1 MKVYLLF
8 RDRDFDFG
16 ADLPVGHQD
25 LIEDLELTTL
35 LQAMAAGDKF
45 LLQVST
51 KVLLAC
57 LQDPEAIRYRQQVL
71 ADCLVAPEVIRE
83 MYAVAVGALDDR
95 RHLWGYG
102 GSYQSASSNL
112 SGAVAYLEAY
122 VARLRQLR
130 RIAGE
135 HAGTF
140 RSEGLR
146 TLCATLQR
154 ELDDEYFEE
163 ISDHLKHLRFRAGVL
178 ISAELDRDNSGTG
191 FTLRA
196 PADTRRRWTQRLGI
210 GPRTT
215 YSFTIPPRD
224 EAGGQ
229 ILEDLT
235 SRGINLVANAAAQ
248 SADHIGS
255 YFTMLRIEL
264 GFYVS
269 CLNLAGRLAAKG
281 APVTVPDLAPPSP
294 SVFSCTDLRDAC
306 LELQSPSPVV
316 GNDVQADGKSLVII
330 TGANSGGKS
339 TFMRSVGV
347 AQLMMQCGLFV
358 TAEAFRA
365 GVASGIFTHF
375 IREEDAGMTSGRL
388 DDELRRMSIIAAHI
402 RPHCLMLFNESFAG
416 TNEREGSE
424 IGYQVVRAL
433 LDADITVFFV
443 THRFDF
449 AERFQ
454 QQRARSTLF
463 LRAERQPDG
472 RRNYKLAVKEPLPTS
487 FGEDLYYRL
496 GAWLDEDKA
505 IAARRGLA
513 SRLPEHRSA
522 RADVPQLGRQQ
533 ARDPATWPRSAP
545 PLGLV
550 LGLLHDRVVIVRPGP
565 ARALVVQ
572 RAGAARRL
580 ARRLAR
586 RAPAGPERHQRP
598 PQQQDLVLV
607 HLGQR
612 SITCAWSYRDRWR
625 HLRGIRRVPPP
636 LGYRIAGP
644 GLRLDAVP
652 NSGTIEADG

>member
-1 MKVYLLF
+1 MKVYLLY

-16 ADLPVGHQD
+16 ADLPAGHQD
-25 LIEDLELTTL
+25 LIGDLELTTL

-45 LLQVST
+45 LFQVTT

-57 LQDPEAIRYRQQVL
+57 VQDPDAIRYRQGVL
-71 ADCLVAPEVIRE
+71 ADCLAQPDVIRE
-83 MYAVAVGALDDR
+83 MYAVAVGVLEDKR
-95 RHLWGYG
+95 RLWGYG
-102 GSYQSASSNL
+102 GNYQSASSNL

-130 RIAGE
+130 RTADD
-135 HAGTF
+135 HAGKF
-140 RSEGLR
+140 RSDGLR
-146 TLCATLQR
+146 TLFATLQR
-154 ELDDEYFEE
+154 ELDDEYFQQ
-163 ISDHLKHLRFRAGVL
+163 ISDHLKQLRFRAGVL

-191 FTLRA
+191 LVLRA
-196 PADTRRRWTQRLGI
+196 PADTRRRWTERLGI

-215 YSFTIPPRD
+215 YSFTLAPRD

-255 YFTMLRIEL
+255 YFTMLRAEL

-269 CLNLAGRLAAKG
+269 CLNLADRLEAKG
-281 APVTVPDLAPPSP
+281 VPVTVPDPAPPSP
-294 SVFSCTDLRDAC
+294 PVLSCTDLRDAC
-306 LELQSPSPVV
+306 LELQSQSPVV

-358 TAEAFRA
+358 TAEAYRA
-365 GVASGIFTHF
+365 DVATGIFTHF

-388 DDELRRMSIIAAHI
+388 DDELRRMSATADHI

-433 LDADITVFFV
+433 LEADIKVFFV

-449 AERFQ
+449 AERFRRHQ
-454 QQRARSTLF
+454 ARSTLF

-472 RRNYKLAVKEPLPTS
+472 RRNYKLAVKDPLPTS

-496 GAWLDEDKA
+496 GAWLEEDRA
-505 IAARRGLA
+505 VTPAAAAATLDGELDGA
-513 SRLPEHRSA
+513 SRVWQ
-522 RADVPQLGRQQ
+522 ADG
-533 ARDPATWPRSAP
+533 
-545 PLGLV
+545 G
-550 LGLLHDRVVIVRPGP
+550 
-565 ARALVVQ
+565 
-572 RAGAARRL
+572 GA
-580 ARRLAR
+580 
-586 RAPAGPERHQRP
+586 
-598 PQQQDLVLV
+598 
-607 HLGQR
+607 
-612 SITCAWSYRDRWR
+612 
-625 HLRGIRRVPPP
+625 VPPP
-636 LGYRIAGP
+636 
-644 GLRLDAVP
+644 DAP
-652 NSGTIEADG
+652 RAR